1 MLLRDGRAPPQ
12 GELRSEERAKGPSDA
27 QRRWHVGG
35 MYLHAFRRHHRQAGG
50 RPSRTVPV
58 RPGQAKLACLGA
70 SVPSRARRGGG
81 RARRRLPSALLAIAP
96 APTPSTPSTFTL
108 TLTSLPPPRH
118 SRCRPAPSNTP
129 GSALPCAGA
138 RPSRAVPPLRLIGL
152 PPVAGS
158 PERCSSPSAQNQTPP
173 QRPHHW
179 SQPGSSDKIPPVTSA
194 AVAACAFLDD
204 PAAL

>member
-152 PPVAGS
+152 PPRSRIARALLES
-158 PERCSSPSAQNQTPP
+158 QCSKSNPSAAPPSLVSARILRQNTPSY
-173 QRPHHW
+173 QCSRRCMR
-179 SQPGSSDKIPPVTSA
+179 IP
-194 AVAACAFLDD
+194 
-204 PAAL
+204 